1 MITGRSPAAPIVQ
14 GMKNH
19 FSTATLVAA
28 LAFLVPS
35 NGAEADGQ
43 LAAAPIPTAA
53 LVASSFV
60 EASAPY
66 LSTGGGEQKEP
77 DPTIAWMMALGF
89 LGLVI
94 TRRLRDR

>member
-1 MITGRSPAAPIVQ
+1 MITGGSTATPIVQ

-19 FSTATLVAA
+19 FSTAILVAA

-66 LSTGGGEQKEP
+66 LSTGGEQKEP
-77 DPTIAWMMALGF
+77 DPSIAWMMALGF

-94 TRRLRDR
+94 TRRLRDQ